1 MRCHGEFPIGAVLQD
16 LRVKKELDENGDK
29 IPETDQEWEEL
40 PPGDWKH
47 SCREFL
53 KILGVVGYLKNLN
66 EKTAWTPQ
74 VAEALLASFKEEDLY
89 GTPIGMAVATA
100 EEIDSYLE
108 EYSEQSLRFGWS
120 LPEHRDKM
128 KGLLLNIGIQTGELE
143 NWKRKWGNEKIC
155 FGILVVTKLVKD
167 SKHDH
172 PPSILNAQF
181 YGSNLRVLGTNTVVF
196 ARVAGTTWSS
206 RTAKLILEKSS
217 SFLEDWHQLPFQRE
231 GDVSPFDSV
240 PTSYTATAI
249 LANLAEGHGKNKTYR
264 GIQDVL
270 RQHLETIVAKKDP
283 HLDDV

>member
-1 MRCHGEFPIGAVLQD
+1 MESSRLVRSYKICES
-16 LRVKKELDENGDK
+16 RVSLILSLFSNRTSRLTLTFAEELDENGVN

-53 KILGVVGYLKNLN
+53 KILGVVGREAVYSMAKYVETAARISMVYEPGYLKNLN

-128 KGLLLNIGIQTGELE
+128 KGLLLNIGIQTRELE
-143 NWKRKWGNEKIC
+143 NWKRKWGNEK
-155 FGILVVTKLVKD
+155 V
-167 SKHDH
+167 
-172 PPSILNAQF
+172 
-181 YGSNLRVLGTNTVVF
+181 
-196 ARVAGTTWSS
+196 
-206 RTAKLILEKSS
+206 
-217 SFLEDWHQLPFQRE
+217 SFL
-231 GDVSPFDSV
+231 
-240 PTSYTATAI
+240 
-249 LANLAEGHGKNKTYR
+249 
-264 GIQDVL
+264 
-270 RQHLETIVAKKDP
+270 HLYWI
-283 HLDDV
+283 